1 MTSLVLMLIVGI
13 YKKIKIFNKIV
24 SLVIL
29 IVIAGINKIVIIIKM
44 FNNNVRLNIMTKIKL
59 LNNNHNK

>member
-24 SLVIL
+24 SLMIL

-44 FNNNVRLNIMTKIKL
+44 FNNNLRLNIMTKIKL
-59 LNNNHNK
+59 